1 MVYTRKEVA
10 AKLKISISTLD
21 KFLLSGQLK
30 AFRVG
35 RQVRIT
41 EQSLQEFL
49 DDHILRFDVQPK
61 AEIIR
66 PVIRQ

>member
-1 MVYTRKEVA
+1 MVYTRKEA
-10 AKLKISISTLD
+10 AEKLKISLSTLD
-21 KFLLSGQLK
+21 KFLFSGQMK

>member
-1 MVYTRKEVA
+1 MVYTRKEA
-10 AKLKISISTLD
+10 AEKLKISLSTLD
-21 KFLLSGQLK
+21 KFLFSGQLK

-41 EQSLQEFL
+41 EQPLQDFL
-49 DDHILRFDVQPK
+49 DDHILKFDVQPK

-66 PVIRQ
+66 PVLRQ

>member
-1 MVYTRKEVA
+1 MVYTRQEA
-10 AKLKISISTLD
+10 AEKLKISLSTLD
-21 KFLLSGQLK
+21 KFLFSGQMK

-35 RQVRIT
+35 RQVSIT

-49 DDHILRFDVQPK
+49 DDHILRFDAQPK
-61 AEIIR
+61 AEITR